1 MSTNEIITIL
11 GNETVE
17 DITGRILKNEFSLSD
32 LTCAYYDFRD
42 KTRQNNMIE
51 GSILSKD
58 TKNCFYRFDDNLISS
73 LHRKIGVVADLVE
86 MARN

>member
-1 MSTNEIITIL
+1 MNTNEIMTIL

-51 GSILSKD
+51 GSVLSKD
-58 TKNCFYRFDDNLISS
+58 TKN
-73 LHRKIGVVADLVE
+73 
-86 MARN
+86 

>member
-1 MSTNEIITIL
+1 MTTNEIMTIL

-73 LHRKIGVVADLVE
+73 LQRKVGVVMDLVG